1 MADRYN
7 PSFEMKERTVDFEQ
21 GISRHCGGRL
31 TPHDAELL
39 YETAMA
45 IRPKNILEIGCM
57 DGCSSMLFGMIA
69 QMTGG
74 KVQSIEPKKTG
85 SWIKNIDR
93 HNLQDYVEMFVGK
106 SPWVPIDWINK
117 PIDYLFID
125 GDHRT
130 RWAIVDYHYWCE
142 YVRIGGMIAFH
153 DWGDPRPYPGDC
165 VREAVEIIL
174 RDDDKVL
181 KKVAES
187 KNKRGTIVFEKVSN
201 ERKWV

>member
-1 MADRYN
+1 MAGHN
-7 PSFEMKERTVDFEQ
+7 PSFVMKDRTIDFEED
-21 GISRHCGGRL
+21 ISRHCSGRI

-39 YETAMA
+39 YKTAMD
-45 IRPKNILEIGCM
+45 IKPKTILEIGCM

-69 QMTGG
+69 QLTEG
-74 KVQSIEPKKTG
+74 KVQSIEPIQKKN
-85 SWIKNIDR
+85 WLDNIAR
-93 HNLQDYVEMFVGK
+93 HNLQDYVEMFIGR
-106 SPWVPIDWINK
+106 SPWIPIEKINK

-174 RDDDKVL
+174 RDDSEML
-181 KKVAES
+181 KKAGES
-187 KNKRGTIVFEKVSN
+187 KNRRGTIVFEKISN
-201 ERKWV
+201 KRKHV